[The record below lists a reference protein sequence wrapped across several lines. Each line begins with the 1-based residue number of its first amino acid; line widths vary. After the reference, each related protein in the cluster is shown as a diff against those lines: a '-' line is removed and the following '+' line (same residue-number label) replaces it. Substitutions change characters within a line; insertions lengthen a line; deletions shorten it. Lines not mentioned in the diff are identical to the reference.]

1 MTAKL
6 SPPYR
11 ILGIDPG
18 SQKTGWGIIDF
29 DPENRKIVH
38 VDNGV
43 IFLKPGELPERVTE
57 LSRRLH
63 LVVEEYR
70 PQQAAIED
78 VFVNKGPRSAI
89 TLGQARGAALATVG
103 LCGLAAASYATTQVK
118 SRVAGKGRAS
128 KEQVAES
135 VRLLLGLKEHPFE
148 DAADALAVSICHA
161 FSQVEA
167 RVKGSLGAEHIA
179 SSGRKR
185 EKRRDGL
192 AELARQQGK
201 LK

>member
-1 MTAKL
+1 VKSTEL
-6 SPPYR
+6 RICR

-18 SQKTGWGIIDF
+18 SQKTGWGIVDF
-29 DPENRKIVH
+29 DLETRKLKH

-43 IFLKPGELPERVTE
+43 IRLAKGDLSSRVTE

-63 LVVEEYR
+63 QILEEYR

-103 LCGLAAASYATTQVK
+103 LCGIPAASYASTQVK
-118 SRVAGKGRAS
+118 SRVTGRGRAS
-128 KEQVAES
+128 KEQVAET
-135 VRLLLGLKEHPFE
+135 VRILLTLPERPFE

-161 FSQVEA
+161 FSQVDLHPGIDRGQES
-167 RVKGSLGAEHIA
+167 RQ
-179 SSGRKR
+179 GRKPKKRGR
-185 EKRRDGL
+185 EAL
-192 AELARQQGK
+192 ADLARRQGK

>member
-1 MTAKL
+1 MTIESL
-6 SPPYR
+6 HPYR
-11 ILGIDPG
+11 IVGIDPG

-29 DPENRKIVH
+29 DPANRKITH

-43 IFLKPGELPERVTE
+43 IVLRPGDLSERVTE

-63 LVVEEYR
+63 LILEEYR
-70 PQQAAIED
+70 PQQAAVED

-89 TLGQARGAALATVG
+89 TLGQARGAALATAG

-118 SRVAGKGRAS
+118 SRVTGKGRAS

-135 VRLLLGLKEHPFE
+135 VRLLLGLKEPPFE
-148 DAADALAVSICHA
+148 DAADALAVAICHA
-161 FSQVEA
+161 FSQVEQ
-167 RVKGSLGAEHIA
+167 RVKGAAAVETRQI
-179 SSGRKR
+179 SSRKR
-185 EKRRDGL
+185 EKKRDGL